1 MDPVTK
7 IEVSK
12 SILHA
17 RKELGETFVIVS
29 HDMDFVAEVCDR
41 AALMRLGKIVDIG
54 ETGAVLSKLSSKE
67 REEALE
73 GVTKELI

>member
-1 MDPVTK
+1 MDPITK

-17 RKELGETFVIVS
+17 RETLGETFVIVS

-54 ETGAVLSKLSSKE
+54 ETSEVLSHLTRDE

-73 GVTKELI
+73 GISKDL

>member
-12 SILHA
+12 SILNA
-17 RKELGETFVIVS
+17 RKEMGETFVIVS
-29 HDMDFVAEVCDR
+29 HYMDFVAEVCDR

-54 ETGAVLSKLSSKE
+54 DSDAVLSKLSSKE

-73 GVTKELI
+73 GIVKELK

>member
-1 MDPVTK
+1 M
-7 IEVSK
+7 IEVSR
-12 SILHA
+12 SILSA

-41 AALMRLGKIVDIG
+41 AALMRLGKIVDLG
-54 ETGAVLSKLSSKE
+54 ETDAVLSKLSRKE

-73 GVTKELI
+73 GIAKEI